1 MALNRHIGKFFKM
14 PAVFVS
20 NAVMKKDMRE
30 EEEVAPAT
38 AVRDSKSVRRKRDY
52 DDPVFSEKRRKVVRY

>member
-1 MALNRHIGKFFKM
+1 
-14 PAVFVS
+14 
-20 NAVMKKDMRE
+20 MKKDMREE